1 MHRSTALL
9 ATILVGVAA
18 ALTLAAPTAVATAP
32 AGSAR
37 AAGPGQVCFWTE
49 AGQHG
54 QAWCYAPP
62 GYAEAENGTQRHAYS
77 FDSRVDG
84 TVYAIS
90 YGPGNSCLY
99 REIRKDDYDENWEAW
114 ATKFDG
120 VSDNKMGCEAG

>member
-1 MHRSTALL
+1 MHRRTTLLTTAL
-9 ATILVGVAA
+9 AGVAA
-18 ALTLAAPTAVATAP
+18 ALTLTAPTAAAP
-32 AGSAR
+32 AGATR

-49 AGQHG
+49 PGQHG

-120 VSDNKMGCEAG
+120 VSDNRMGCEAG

>member
-9 ATILVGVAA
+9 VTTLVGVAA